1 MIRARRTA
9 TLAARYLATVL
20 AAAGVLLSGCGS
32 GGGGAAPSTGRLPVV
47 AAENF
52 YGDLVAQV
60 GGDKV
65 AVTSVLSNPDA
76 DPHLFEPGT
85 QNALAVANARV
96 VVRNG
101 DGYDDWMT
109 KLLDAAP
116 SPGRRLV
123 TVADVVPQPGP
134 DPNPHLWYDTPA
146 LPQIVTTIG
155 DTLAAADPAN
165 AGPYRAGVQRTI
177 DGLAPL
183 QAAVRRLRVAHFG
196 AAVAYTERVPGLLLA
211 AAGLQVLTPPGF
223 ARAVENGT
231 DPTPADVAA
240 LQRLLTEHR
249 VRVLLYNEQATSPL
263 TVRLRQVAAGAGVPV
278 VAVTETEP
286 AGTGFTSWQL
296 GQVDAL
302 DRALSQ

>member
-1 MIRARRTA
+1 MVRARC
-9 TLAARYLATVL
+9 TVRS
-20 AAAGVLLSGCGS
+20 AVAVMVSAGALLSGCGS
-32 GGGGAAPSTGRLPVV
+32 GGPAPASGGRLPVV

-52 YGDLVAQV
+52 YGDLATQV
-60 GGDKV
+60 GGEHV

-101 DGYDDWMT
+101 DGYDDWTT

-116 SPGRRLV
+116 SRGRRLV

-134 DPNPHLWYDTPA
+134 DPNPHLWYDTLA
-146 LPQIVTTIG
+146 LPQVVRAFG
-155 DTLAAADPAN
+155 AALAAADPAN
-165 AGPYRAGVQRTI
+165 AGAYRDGTQSTLA
-177 DGLAPL
+177 GLAPL
-183 QAAVRRLRVAHFG
+183 QAAVRRLRAAHFG

-211 AAGLQVLTPPGF
+211 AAGLDVLTPPGF
-223 ARAVENGT
+223 ARAIENGT
-231 DPTPADVAA
+231 DPTPADVAS
-240 LQRLLTEHR
+240 LQRLLSERT
-249 VRVLLYNEQATSPL
+249 VRVLLYNEQASSPL
-263 TVRLRQVAAGAGVPV
+263 TVRLRHVAASAGVPV

-302 DRALSQ
+302 DRALSR